1 MKSGDSLAAPPTS
14 QVPIPPRAPARPLRL
29 LVGYDG
35 RPASRDALSFAK
47 ALAKTQGAE
56 LTVASV
62 RGYWPDLLGDS
73 YELVVKEDEHWI
85 ARGATEVLGD
95 APFAVRVVA
104 GGHESAG
111 LRELA
116 EAEKSDMIV
125 IGSTHRGRLG
135 QVCPG
140 SVGER
145 VLSEAPCAVAV
156 APRGLA
162 ERSFRFDTVAVGFD
176 GSREARVALRTAIGL
191 AERAGAS
198 LRILS
203 VVDANL
209 AFETDGAQP
218 SRDEK
223 ERIER
228 GLDRA
233 VERARHTVEAEGQ
246 ILYGSPSH
254 AIPDAAKDADL
265 LVIGSRGHYGVAR
278 QVLLGSVAARVVRT
292 APCPTLITP
301 AE

>member
-1 MKSGDSLAAPPTS
+1 MEPGHTVAEPVAPQAASLSPAPS
-14 QVPIPPRAPARPLRL
+14 RPLRL

-47 ALAKTQGAE
+47 ALGATNEIE

-62 RGYWPDLLGDS
+62 RGYWPDLLGES
-73 YELVVKEDEHWI
+73 YELVVKEDERWI
-85 ARGATEVLGD
+85 SRGATEVLGD
-95 APFAVRVVA
+95 MPFSVRVLA
-104 GGHESAG
+104 GGHETAG

-116 EAEKSDMIV
+116 EAEESDMIV
-125 IGSTHRGRLG
+125 VGSTHRGRVG
-135 QVCPG
+135 RVCPG

-162 ERSFRFDTVAVGFD
+162 ERSFRFGTIAVGFD
-176 GSREARVALRTAIGL
+176 GSKQAQVALRTAIDL
-191 AERAGAS
+191 AKRTGAS

-203 VVDANL
+203 VVD
-209 AFETDGAQP
+209 TDLVFGSESLP
-218 SRDEK
+218 GKEEK

-228 GLDRA
+228 RLEHA
-233 VERARHTVEAEGQ
+233 VEHARHSVEAEGQ
-246 ILYGSPSH
+246 ILYGIPSH
-254 AIPDAAKDADL
+254 AIPDAAEDADL

-278 QVLLGSVAARVVRT
+278 RLLLGSVAARVMRT

-301 AE
+301 SP